1 MKEKNFMKVFKNIFK
16 WIGIVIWLF
25 LIFVFMQVPALEST
39 PVYSMDS
46 QHQFFEAFKHVNF
59 LHNILMMVIFI
70 IITFG
75 MEWYVCIW
83 LKNKLNFSKK
93 IVQKYLMLAL
103 AAGIFSFIL
112 DILANLSLFTSPAQP
127 DLFTE
132 TLKTWMG
139 IPLILDLIL
148 IAPTLEEL
156 LFQAGIQKGV
166 FRKLNPWVA
175 IILTSIIFAAA
186 HNASLNMA
194 FLNRF
199 LSGIAFG
206 YVYQKTDDIKMA
218 IFSHSI
224 SNLLPLVIC
233 CVQTWS

>member
-93 IVQKYLMLAL
+93 
-103 AAGIFSFIL
+103 
-112 DILANLSLFTSPAQP
+112 
-127 DLFTE
+127 
-132 TLKTWMG
+132 
-139 IPLILDLIL
+139 
-148 IAPTLEEL
+148 
-156 LFQAGIQKGV
+156 
-166 FRKLNPWVA
+166 
-175 IILTSIIFAAA
+175 
-186 HNASLNMA
+186 
-194 FLNRF
+194 
-199 LSGIAFG
+199 
-206 YVYQKTDDIKMA
+206 
-218 IFSHSI
+218 
-224 SNLLPLVIC
+224 
-233 CVQTWS
+233 

>member
-1 MKEKNFMKVFKNIFK
+1 
-16 WIGIVIWLF
+16 
-25 LIFVFMQVPALEST
+25 
-39 PVYSMDS
+39 
-46 QHQFFEAFKHVNF
+46 
-59 LHNILMMVIFI
+59 
-70 IITFG
+70 
-75 MEWYVCIW
+75 
-83 LKNKLNFSKK
+83 
-93 IVQKYLMLAL
+93 MLAL

-112 DILANLSLFTSPAQP
+112 DILANLSLFTSSAQP
-127 DLFTE
+127 DVFTE

-139 IPLILDLIL
+139 IPPLIL

-175 IILTSIIFAAA
+175 IILTSIIFAVA